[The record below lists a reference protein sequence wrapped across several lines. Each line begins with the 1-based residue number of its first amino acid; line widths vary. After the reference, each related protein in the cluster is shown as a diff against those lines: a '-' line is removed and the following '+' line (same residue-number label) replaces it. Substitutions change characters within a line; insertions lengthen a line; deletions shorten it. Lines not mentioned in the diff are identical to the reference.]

1 MPLYQA
7 KAGACLR
14 CRALGAPGE
23 DPTTGP
29 EEDGG
34 GGAAIP
40 LFAAIG
46 HWDREAR
53 RAWPLPRFKGQDGG
67 RVLLPLCERELHR
80 ARRLF
85 FGCLR
90 CHQGVVELQERLHDG
105 HLHTLHGSQTRR
117 PNSVQAKPR
126 GGRGMRQPSSVVQL
140 VQLVRISRDVYWRSP
155 WRGSRYDGMEHLQ
168 GIGQCKLLPVHQQA
182 PPDDQPANSATHAS
196 GCASHVVGQLEP
208 WRLDRGGD
216 QLLWDQR
223 CSGGVPL
230 PERHVRCPWGYE
242 HRPQRGSAHGHQ
254 GPPPR

>member
-1 MPLYQA
+1 MA
-7 KAGACLR
+7 
-14 CRALGAPGE
+14 
-23 DPTTGP
+23 
-29 EEDGG
+29 
-34 GGAAIP
+34 
-40 LFAAIG
+40 
-46 HWDREAR
+46 
-53 RAWPLPRFKGQDGG
+53 
-67 RVLLPLCERELHR
+67 
-80 ARRLF
+80 
-85 FGCLR
+85 
-90 CHQGVVELQERLHDG
+90 
-105 HLHTLHGSQTRR
+105 
-117 PNSVQAKPR
+117 QAKPEAQAGCTQVASRKIER
-126 GGRGMRQPSSVVQL
+126 GNPSLPREEAQSDSLARLDPSEVVQL

-230 PERHVRCPWGYE
+230 PERHVRCAWGYE